1 MICVCVCFMVIGDR
15 AWAIV
20 DGSSVRETGRGR
32 GESAQKMAGMICVP
46 RGDHQQ
52 STRGRKLK

>member
-1 MICVCVCFMVIGDR
+1 MVIGDR